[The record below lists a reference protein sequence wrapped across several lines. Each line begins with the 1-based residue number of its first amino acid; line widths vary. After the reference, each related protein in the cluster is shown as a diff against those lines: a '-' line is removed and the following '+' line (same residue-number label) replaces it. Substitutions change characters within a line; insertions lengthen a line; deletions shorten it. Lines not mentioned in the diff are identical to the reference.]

1 MGLTVNRKIAKM
13 GLWVAG
19 SLGLWVSGSLGLSVS
34 RSLGLSVSGSPGLR
48 VSGSPGLRVSGS
60 PGLGSPGLWIELP
73 GLCLLLGLCV
83 SFRVI
88 LPNSSAFHAN
98 YLHEILPFEKE
109 HAMDTITVTFI
120 SLPL

>member
-19 SLGLWVSGSLGLSVS
+19 TLGFWVSGSLGLWVSVSLGLWVSGSLALW
-34 RSLGLSVSGSPGLR
+34 VSGCL
-48 VSGSPGLRVSGS
+48 
-60 PGLGSPGLWIELP
+60 GLWIELL

>member
-19 SLGLWVSGSLGLSVS
+19 SLGLWVSGSLD
-34 RSLGLSVSGSPGLR
+34 
-48 VSGSPGLRVSGS
+48 
-60 PGLGSPGLWIELP
+60 LWIELP

-88 LPNSSAFHAN
+88 LLNSSAFHAN
-98 YLHEILPFEKE
+98 YLHEILPFERE